1 MRALL
6 LAGSVSAAMLLGDP
20 VSAQPPASAQPPP
33 SAQPRKTFVYRCDDG
48 TQLTAS
54 FPRSRFAQ
62 ISLDGKTTTLTQRLA
77 ASGARYSKR
86 RMSFWIKGREAT
98 LTRGRQSTVCRTD

>member
-6 LAGSVSAAMLLGDP
+6 LAGSVSAVMLFGDP
-20 VSAQPPASAQPPP
+20 VSAQPPA

-48 TQLTAS
+48 TQLTVT
-54 FPRSRFAQ
+54 FPRLRFAQ
-62 ISLDGKTTTLTQRLA
+62 IRLDGKTTTLTQRLA

-86 RMSFWIKGREAT
+86 PMSFWIKGREAT